1 LVNLRVSQE
10 ELNQQ
15 EGEKQNDPT
24 TKENGDEKEWR

>member
-1 LVNLRVSQE
+1 LVNLRVSQG